1 MVVRISAAGSKIPPK
16 SRTPGAGERVLAP
29 LRKCTHWILGERLG
43 ADIYNRLMTMLWNG
57 EPDLRDVWN
66 HYGTWFG
73 TYCEMD
79 VNFLTFHL
87 ILLKT
92 SPNKNP

>member
-43 ADIYNRLMTMLWNG
+43 ADIYNRLDYAMEPERCMEPLWNM
-57 EPDLRDVWN
+57 VWN
-66 HYGTWFG
+66 
-73 TYCEMD
+73 
-79 VNFLTFHL
+79 
-87 ILLKT
+87 IL
-92 SPNKNP
+92 